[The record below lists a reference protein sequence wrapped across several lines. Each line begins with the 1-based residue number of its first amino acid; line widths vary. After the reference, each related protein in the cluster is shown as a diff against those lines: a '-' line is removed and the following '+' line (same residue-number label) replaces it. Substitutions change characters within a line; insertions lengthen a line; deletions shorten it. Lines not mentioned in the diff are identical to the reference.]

1 MGADGVIKA
10 VCPECQAEVE
20 AKPDEDILD
29 QPTFCPACKRIVQF
43 EKSLSDE
50 EALLRGAAA
59 AAKGAGKV
67 GLFAGGLLKK
77 AASKGLA
84 KYQGHRKHRKAIKQ
98 LEDRIRTHF
107 QSERPSAEALAGLRE
122 ECSQLGVEVKVVAAD
137 LAEDFAAFLAR
148 EIDRIKAGG
157 VADVAAV
164 DAACQYMEAFFT
176 PEDRQRKLAGA
187 LGVLAKVLQIREG
200 QVKPLTDSTGLV
212 VSGGEVVWHE
222 TEAGGVAQGEPAGTA
237 AHAGRLYVTSTRVV
251 FTSRTAPA
259 EIDLGDVTAV
269 EVEPGRL
276 FLLGKTPDKSL
287 EFALPI
293 PEIAAEHVRQ
303 AVRGREPQ
311 ANSH

>member
-1 MGADGVIKA
+1 MSDDAVIKA

-20 AKPDEDILD
+20 ARLDEDILD

-43 EKSLSDE
+43 ERSLSDE

-67 GLFAGGLLKK
+67 GRLAGGLLKK

-84 KYQGHRKHRKAIKQ
+84 KYKGHRKHRKALKQ
-98 LEDRIRTHF
+98 LAERVQAHF
-107 QSERPSAEALAGLRE
+107 QSERPSAETLASFRD
-122 ECSQLGVEVKVVAAD
+122 ECSRLDAELKVIAAD

-148 EIDRIKAGG
+148 EIDRIRAGG
-157 VADVAAV
+157 VTDVAAV

-222 TEAGGVAQGEPAGTA
+222 EETGRVAKGESAESVT
-237 AHAGRLYVTSTRVV
+237 HAGRLYVTSMRVV

-259 EIDLGDVTAV
+259 ELELGDVTAV
-269 EVEPGRL
+269 EVEPHRL
-276 FLLGKTPDKSL
+276 FLLGKTPETSL
-287 EFALPI
+287 EFTIPV

-303 AVRGREPQ
+303 AIRRRD
-311 ANSH
+311 

>member
-1 MGADGVIKA
+1 MSEDGVIKA

-50 EALLRGAAA
+50 EVLLRGAAA

-67 GLFAGGLLKK
+67 GLFAGELLKK

-98 LEDRIRTHF
+98 LEAGIQAHFRT
-107 QSERPSAEALAGLRE
+107 ERPSVEVLAGFRD
-122 ECSQLGVEVKVVAAD
+122 ECGQLGIELQMVAGE
-137 LAEDFAAFLAR
+137 LEEDFAAFLAR
-148 EIDRIKAGG
+148 EIDRIKTSGIGDA
-157 VADVAAV
+157 AAV
-164 DAACQYMEAFFT
+164 DAACQYMEAFKT
-176 PEDRQRKLAGA
+176 PEDQQRKLAGA
-187 LGVLAKVLQIREG
+187 LGVLAKVLEIRSG
-200 QVKPLTDSTGLV
+200 RAKPLTDSTGLV

-222 TEAGGVAQGEPAGTA
+222 AEAGRVAKGESAESVT
-237 AHAGRLYVTSTRVV
+237 HAGRLYVTSLRVV

-276 FLLGKTPDKSL
+276 FLLGKTPEKSL
-287 EFALPI
+287 EFVPPI

-303 AVRGREPQ
+303 AIRDCDRD
-311 ANSH
+311 